1 MGFRRNQLIVEQ
13 KGHETLANKQL
24 TDHLVLTRGR
34 NLIFDQ
40 EANDGYLYYLF
51 EEANILSYSIG
62 NITM

>member
-13 KGHETLANKQL
+13 KGHQTLANKQL

-40 EANDGYLYYLF
+40 EANDEYLF

>member
-13 KGHETLANKQL
+13 KGHQTLANKQL

-40 EANDGYLYYLF
+40 EANDGYLF

>member
-1 MGFRRNQLIVEQ
+1 MNKYHGIQ
-13 KGHETLANKQL
+13 KKSADSSIEGTLANKQL

-40 EANDGYLYYLF
+40 EANDGYLF
-51 EEANILSYSIG
+51 EEANTLSYSIG